1 MGYFLLT
8 YVFPRPYFKKMH
20 LFSLKMCFSNGQYFK
35 NTHWLVGVEAKANR
49 ARCLHHRG
57 QDRSGA
63 LEWPVPGFLQD
74 HGLLVPVGS
83 WVPDL
88 QRRQVQAGSNLSR
101 FTVDIG
107 CFFLGGN
114 LSWFIRDFE
123 NIEVQ
128 YLLPLTFSKL
138 YLPSTIPKLLLNHL
152 PSAGSRSFLQV
163 CYCTVQKENLMYTVK
178 AMSTIVSFMQSPC
191 TQPMPKFWTFFGQGN
206 PGTLTEL

>member
-1 MGYFLLT
+1 MEHLNGQFQGSYKIMVYWSRLAVGFLIFKDGKFKQAPTCLGLLLT
-8 YVFPRPYFKKMH
+8 
-20 LFSLKMCFSNGQYFK
+20 LD
-35 NTHWLVGVEAKANR
+35 A
-49 ARCLHHRG
+49 
-57 QDRSGA
+57 
-63 LEWPVPGFLQD
+63 
-74 HGLLVPVGS
+74 
-83 WVPDL
+83 
-88 QRRQVQAGSNLSR
+88 
-101 FTVDIG
+101 
-107 CFFLGGN
+107 FFWGGN

-191 TQPMPKFWTFFGQGN
+191 TQRMPKFWTFFGQGN